1 MMEYKGYIATIEYD
15 DSVGLLHGKVVN
27 AGPYPIVTFEAA
39 DVEGLEREFR
49 ISVEEYLASCV
60 EDGVEPRKPFS
71 GKLTLRLGP
80 ELHQRVAVSAIQS
93 GLSINEWIKHVLT
106 ENVQS
111 A

>member
-1 MMEYKGYIATIEYD
+1 MEYKGYVATIEYD

>member
-1 MMEYKGYIATIEYD
+1 M
-15 DSVGLLHGKVVN
+15 
-27 AGPYPIVTFEAA
+27 
-39 DVEGLEREFR
+39 
-49 ISVEEYLASCV
+49 

>member
-1 MMEYKGYIATIEYD
+1 M
-15 DSVGLLHGKVVN
+15 
-27 AGPYPIVTFEAA
+27 TFEAA

-93 GLSINEWIKHVLT
+93 GMSINEWIKHVLT
-106 ENVQS
+106 ENVES
-111 A
+111 T